1 MQEPAKRH
9 SSEDML
15 ERFLGLH
22 PRKIDL
28 SLGRTFDLLAKLG
41 HPETRLPPV
50 IHVAGTNGKGSTVAL
65 MRAMIEA
72 SGRTAHVY
80 TSPHLVRFHERIRL
94 GAPGRGQL
102 VSEDMLV
109 DAFRRCEEAN
119 AGAAITMFEITTV
132 AALLLFS
139 EHRADYLLLEVGL
152 GGRFDSTNVIKTP
165 LASVITPVSFDHPE
179 FLGRTIAE
187 IASAKAG
194 IIKRGAPVFVGKQPV
209 EALRECEREA
219 RRAQTTLCLAER
231 DFTAREESGRLV
243 YEDAQGLLDLPLPRL
258 RGRHQIDNAA
268 LAIACLRQVAPGIDA
283 AAMEQG
289 LAQAEWPARLQR
301 LTRGALPARAPKG
314 AELWLDGGHNEAGG
328 RVLAEAMAEFEEQ
341 APRPLVLVCGSLATK
356 DTAAFLKHFSGLAR
370 EALGLP
376 IPGDHAGRSAQD
388 IAALAQ
394 GAGIPAAACETIE
407 QALDLL
413 AANDWVVAPRILICG
428 SLYLAGEIL
437 SANGTPPD

>member
-1 MQEPAKRH
+1 MM
-9 SSEDML
+9 SSEGML

-28 SLGRTFDLLAKLG
+28 SLGRTFDLLEKLD

-102 VSEDMLV
+102 VSEDRLV

-119 AGAAITMFEITTV
+119 AGAAITLFEMTTV

-139 EHRADYLLLEVGL
+139 EHPADYLLLEVGL
-152 GGRFDSTNVIKTP
+152 GGRFDSTNVIEVP

-194 IIKRGAPVFVGKQPV
+194 IIKRGAPAFIGKQMV
-209 EALRECEREA
+209 EAMREFEREA

-231 DFTAREESGRLV
+231 DFTAREEGGRLV

-268 LAIACLRQVAPGIDA
+268 LAIACLRAVAPEIDVR
-283 AAMEQG
+283 AMEQG

-301 LTRGALPARAPKG
+301 LTRGALVARAPKG

-341 APRPLVLVCGSLATK
+341 SPRPLVLVCGSLATK

-376 IPGDHAGRSAQD
+376 IHGDHAGRSAQD
-388 IAALAQ
+388 IATLAQ

-413 AANDWVVAPRILICG
+413 AANDWDVPPRILICG

-437 SANGTPPD
+437 AANGTPPD

>member
-1 MQEPAKRH
+1 MM
-9 SSEDML
+9 SSEGML

-28 SLGRTFDLLAKLG
+28 SLGRTFDLLEKLD

-102 VSEDMLV
+102 VSEDRLV

-119 AGAAITMFEITTV
+119 AGAAITLFEMTTV

-139 EHRADYLLLEVGL
+139 EHPADYLLLEVGL
-152 GGRFDSTNVIKTP
+152 GGRFDSTNVIEVP

-179 FLGRTIAE
+179 FLGRTIGE

-194 IIKRGAPVFVGKQPV
+194 IIKRGAPAFIGKQMV
-209 EALRECEREA
+209 EAMREFEREA

-243 YEDAQGLLDLPLPRL
+243 YEDAQALLDLPLPRL

-268 LAIACLRQVAPGIDA
+268 LAIACLRAVAPEIDVR
-283 AAMEQG
+283 AMEQG

-301 LTRGALPARAPKG
+301 LTRGALVARAPKG

-341 APRPLVLVCGSLATK
+341 SPRPLVLVCGSLATK

-376 IPGDHAGRSAQD
+376 IHGDHAGRSAQD
-388 IAALAQ
+388 IATLAQ

-413 AANDWVVAPRILICG
+413 AANDWDVPPRILICG

-437 SANGTPPD
+437 AANGTPPD

>member
-1 MQEPAKRH
+1 
-9 SSEDML
+9 ML

-41 HPETRLPPV
+41 HPEQRLPPV

-72 SGRTAHVY
+72 SGASAHVY

-102 VSEDMLV
+102 VGEDMLV
-109 DAFRRCEEAN
+109 DAFQRCEDAN

-139 EHRADYLLLEVGL
+139 EHPADYLLLEVGL
-152 GGRFDSTNVIKTP
+152 GGRYDSTNVIETP

-194 IIKRGAPVFVGKQPV
+194 IIKRGAPAFIGKQSV
-209 EALRECEREA
+209 EALREFEREA
-219 RRAQTTLCLAER
+219 RRTQTTLCLAER
-231 DFTAREESGRLV
+231 EFTAREESGRLV

-258 RGRHQIDNAA
+258 PGRHQIDNAA

-283 AAMEQG
+283 AAMETG
-289 LAQAEWPARLQR
+289 LAQAEWPVRLQR
-301 LTRGALPARAPKG
+301 LTRGALVARLPKG

-341 APRPLVLVCGSLATK
+341 SPRPLVLVCGSLATK

-370 EALGLP
+370 ELLGLP
-376 IPGDHAGRSAQD
+376 IHGDHAGRSAQD
-388 IAALAQ
+388 IATLAQ

-413 AANDWVVAPRILICG
+413 AANEWTVAPRILICG

-437 SANGTPPD
+437 AANGTPPD